1 MIFILVQ
8 DMLITVGGYAN
19 PVDTFLVSVSGES
32 QGSCFIQDNGCDIGT
47 GGFGYWYTT
56 SETPMIRMSFDASVL
71 DLNESAINRKINI
84 HPNPTN
90 GVLNINLD
98 IVSEEF
104 VLIVSDILGKEI
116 YTKIVD
122 GSSIEKIDLSEFD
135 KGIYLLEITNSDFK
149 FSEKIVLE

>member
-1 MIFILVQ
+1 
-8 DMLITVGGYAN
+8 
-19 PVDTFLVSVSGES
+19 
-32 QGSCFIQDNGCDIGT
+32 
-47 GGFGYWYTT
+47 
-56 SETPMIRMSFDASVL
+56 MIRMSFDASVL
-71 DLNESAINRKINI
+71 DLNESALNRKIKI

-90 GVLNINLD
+90 GVLNVDLN

-116 YTKIVD
+116 YTKVVD
-122 GSSIEKIDLSEFD
+122 GSSLEKIDLSEFD

>member
-1 MIFILVQ
+1 MLETLG
-8 DMLITVGGYAN
+8 DMN

-71 DLNESAINRKINI
+71 DLNESALNRKINI

-90 GVLNINLD
+90 GVLNVDLN

-104 VLIVSDILGKEI
+104 VLTVSDILGKEI
-116 YTKIVD
+116 YTKVM
-122 GSSIEKIDLSEFD
+122 
-135 KGIYLLEITNSDFK
+135 
-149 FSEKIVLE
+149 